1 MAGQG
6 SLCQRIHSARS
17 FCTASR
23 LRSIL
28 FLAGLLMVPAMA
40 PAIVLGQ
47 STTQTDLVP
56 ASHIRLHSS
65 TPSNIVA
72 PGSPIELSAHVES
85 LIEQASRR
93 LVFRAS
99 MLRASDG
106 EIVATSREM
115 VAVDSDGNGGP
126 HTFELTTPEQEGVY
140 EIRID
145 LTIDDET
152 IWDRFRKPKPA
163 LDQLGR
169 PVFVIR
175 DELTAPATRV
185 VTDQGDT
192 THAFAPDLVEQIFH
206 AQRAINWL
214 PSGHCH
220 RIVVEDFVSNIDLG
234 RDGGTNRKNP
244 RMEVCSITKILKDM
258 LRIGKGCLAYPG
270 STLTA
275 HLGKRV
281 CFPIGHPGRHVMT
294 ADSTQCMTTLGYFSR
309 CIVGATRTKMRHSLN
324 RFTWNSK

>member
-1 MAGQG
+1 
-6 SLCQRIHSARS
+6 
-17 FCTASR
+17 
-23 LRSIL
+23 
-28 FLAGLLMVPAMA
+28 MVPAMA

-175 DELTAPATRV
+175 DELTAPATDAPVRPV
-185 VTDQGDT
+185 LA
-192 THAFAPDLVEQIFH
+192 HLPDLKWIETLIESKPYNPSSDPEFQASCDPKTIQ
-206 AQRAINWL
+206 AQRLWSATRRLAKFIK
-214 PSGHCH
+214 
-220 RIVVEDFVSNIDLG
+220 SNELNG
-234 RDGGTNRKNP
+234 VLLTTNSNGIAWPNTTNVLSPFAGAGLFEQNGFDKT
-244 RMEVCSITKILKDM
+244 VLDKVFITK
-258 LRIGKGCLAYPG
+258 
-270 STLTA
+270 
-275 HLGKRV
+275 
-281 CFPIGHPGRHVMT
+281 
-294 ADSTQCMTTLGYFSR
+294 
-309 CIVGATRTKMRHSLN
+309 
-324 RFTWNSK
+324 